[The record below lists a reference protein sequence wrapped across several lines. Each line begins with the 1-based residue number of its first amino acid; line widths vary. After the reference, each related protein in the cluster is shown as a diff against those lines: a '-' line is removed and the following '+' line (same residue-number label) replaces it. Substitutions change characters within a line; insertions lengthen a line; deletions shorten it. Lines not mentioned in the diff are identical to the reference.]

1 MRPLFLPLLLVGCGG
16 VLTPLYPPRPD
27 AVPGP
32 ALAEPEPA
40 RVVVHTTVSSL
51 ALGHALDA
59 AIPELGAGTFPLLGS
74 QRRYVWKRQPMQV
87 TFSQGR
93 VKVTANVL
101 ATVEVGTLLELPMTL
116 TIVGEPVIA
125 SDYHARLQS
134 AEVQVTSDD
143 PRLHAAQSVAGALD
157 KIRDQIDGKLKE
169 FSYDLQPLL
178 GEAYARIAKPLDI
191 PLGDAHGCAELRVL
205 SVEAGPTVL
214 ADGIEKELAVVVAP
228 AITLPCTAPSV
239 PAPLPPLANVATI
252 IPGPFK
258 VIVPIAAKYDELA
271 HAMGL
276 AFTNGKLFFSKEFP
290 ELYMEK
296 PEIYS
301 AKDQLVLKLHINGPI
316 HKYGISA
323 NLDGDLF
330 MSGHPQ
336 VIDNELRIPDLEPTI
351 ETSNFLLRLKAALDG
366 GSIRDQAR
374 DALHL
379 DLGARLSS
387 VRDKL
392 SSELSFNNNQG
403 CLRAAVNKIEVTGV
417 HTHQSYLRLYVALT
431 GQASVYL
438 PCPTSPPA
446 ISKN

>member
-1 MRPLFLPLLLVGCGG
+1 MRPLFFTLMLVGCGA
-16 VLTPLYPPRPD
+16 LTPLYPPRPD
-27 AVPGP
+27 AVPGA

-40 RVVVHTTVSSL
+40 RVVVHITVSSQ
-51 ALGHALDA
+51 ALGHALDL
-59 AIPELGAGTFPLLGS
+59 AIPELGAGTFPLLGA

-87 TFSQGR
+87 AFSQGR

-116 TIVGEPVIA
+116 TIVGEPVIS

-157 KIRDQIDGKLKE
+157 KIKDQIDAKLKE

-258 VIVPIAAKYDELA
+258 VVVPIAAKYDELA

-316 HKYGISA
+316 HKFGINA

-379 DLGARLSS
+379 DLGARLGS
-387 VRDKL
+387 VRDKM
-392 SSELSFNNNQG
+392 SSELSFNNGQG

-417 HTHQSYLRLYVALT
+417 HAHQNYLRLYVALT

-438 PCPTSPPA
+438 PCPTGPAPA